1 MNGLELAR
9 YYYETAG
16 KQALERQVPDL
27 VPRLAIGLAKAQN
40 ALDWMMNCP
49 AIMIG
54 DRRFAFG

>member
-27 VPRLAIGLAKAQN
+27 VPRLAIGLAVHFARKA
-40 ALDWMMNCP
+40 
-49 AIMIG
+49 
-54 DRRFAFG
+54 R

>member
-1 MNGLELAR
+1 MKGLELAR

-16 KQALERQVPDL
+16 KQALERQVPD
-27 VPRLAIGLAKAQN
+27 
-40 ALDWMMNCP
+40 WMMNCP